1 MADVFQQ
8 LVYFT
13 DLVVAKIVG
22 LESMEAESDVMEYAD
37 VVVATP
43 GRIAAHIQQK
53 PNLLSY
59 LKLIVLDEADKLLA
73 PVSFYCLFYLFIF
86 YFNYLVLI
94 LLYNVS
100 NYTQCIQL

>member
-1 MADVFQQ
+1 MILVPTRDLGNQVADVFQQ

-13 DLVVAKIVG
+13 DLVVAKIIG
-22 LESMEAESDVMEYAD
+22 LESMEAESDVIEYAD

-43 GRIAAHIQQK
+43 GRIAEHIHQK

-73 PVSFYCLFYLFIF
+73 PVLFYPFSFFCVCLF
-86 YFNYLVLI
+86 V
-94 LLYNVS
+94 
-100 NYTQCIQL
+100 